1 MYRQPL
7 LIVTAA
13 LIAVFGL
20 TTSVLA
26 EDGPTLKLENDNT
39 ETQSGTDNTLEPRLD
54 GDVGRQMQ
62 AHRFLSAVNTSIG
75 GYGEARWLFTK
86 LGEDDGTSMADQYRL
101 VLFIAHNFSDWIRF
115 YSEIEVEHAMAGDGL
130 PGYVAIEQC
139 LLDFDIIQ
147 RALTIRAGLFLVP
160 MGITNIWH
168 EPPIFHGVSR
178 PTVERQIIPS
188 TWRELGV
195 GILGEPVDGL
205 RYELYVM
212 SALNPLS
219 FSAGSGIR
227 NGRAHAAEA
236 PGDTLAVSARLE
248 YEPILGT
255 VVGLSGY
262 YSMAGPN
269 INNAKVAGEDKDL
282 KVPVV
287 GISADFRGRWQGLEA
302 KAVAAFFSIG
312 ETDELRK
319 LDGADGLEDGQTG
332 PDIGSQLFGAYG
344 EVAYNVLQS
353 VDTEHELL
361 PFVRYEYLDTM
372 FALDGRDET
381 TGDKEKAIHDI
392 FFGVTYRPIRQV
404 VAKVDMNLRM
414 FGGDKDSEKG
424 LNLGLGYMF

>member
-1 MYRQPL
+1 MYLRTL
-7 LIVTAA
+7 HTWIAMVVTICGLI
-13 LIAVFGL
+13 
-20 TTSVLA
+20 TSASA
-26 EDGPTLKLENDNT
+26 EDGPTLKLENDGS
-39 ETQSGTDNTLEPRLD
+39 EAESQPTDNQNPRLD

-62 AHRFLSAVNTSIG
+62 THRFLSAINTSIG
-75 GYGEARWLFTK
+75 GYGEARWLFTR

-101 VLFIAHNFSDWIRF
+101 VLFIAHNFADWIRF

-139 LLDFDIIQ
+139 FLDFDIIQ
-147 RALTIRAGLFLVP
+147 RALTVRAGMFLVP

-178 PTVERQIIPS
+178 PTIERQIIPS

-195 GILGEPVDGL
+195 GILGEPIDGL

-212 SALNPLS
+212 SALNPLG

-227 NGRAHAAEA
+227 NGRTHAAEA
-236 PGDTLAVSARLE
+236 PGDTLAVSARIE

-269 INNAKVAGEDKDL
+269 IDNAQVAGQHKDL
-282 KVPVV
+282 KVPVF
-287 GISADFRGRWQGLEA
+287 GISADMRGRWHGLEA

-312 ETDELRK
+312 ETDDLRK
-319 LDGADGLEDGQTG
+319 LDSADGLGEGETG

-344 EVAYNVLQS
+344 ELAYNVLQS
-353 VDTEHELL
+353 LDTEHEFL

-372 FALDGRDET
+372 FALEGRDET
-381 TGDKEKAIHDI
+381 TADKDRAIHDI
-392 FFGVTYRPIRQV
+392 FFGLTYRPIRQV

-414 FGGDKDSEKG
+414 FGGEKESEKG
-424 LNLGLGYMF
+424 LNLGIGYMF